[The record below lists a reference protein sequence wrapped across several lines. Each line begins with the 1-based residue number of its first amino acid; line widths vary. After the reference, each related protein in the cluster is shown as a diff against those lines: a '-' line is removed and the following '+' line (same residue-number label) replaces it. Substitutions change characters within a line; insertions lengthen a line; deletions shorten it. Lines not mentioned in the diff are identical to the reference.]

1 MDWREKLKMHLA
13 GHVPPHKPLKPR
25 PRLTPEQIAQLGVLT
40 EAEVERAIAEIRGAE
55 HADG

>member
-1 MDWREKLKMHLA
+1 MDWREKLKIHIA
-13 GHVPPHKPLKPR
+13 GAVPPPKPR

-40 EAEVERAIAEIRGAE
+40 EAEVERAIAEIRGAD